1 MFVITVAMFIIWQ
14 AFQLS
19 VPLWLEHWMSV
30 MNTTDHSVTYFLAIY
45 AALLLVYIVVD
56 VWLTYVSNVI
66 ACVHASVVLHEN
78 VLARVLRLPMAFFDV
93 TP

>member
-1 MFVITVAMFIIWQ
+1 MVTLVVFAFWE

-30 MNTTDHSVTYFLAIY
+30 MDTTEHSVTYYLVIY
-45 AALLLVYIVVD
+45 AVIIFAYILID
-56 VWLTYVSNVI
+56 VWLTYVCNVI
-66 ACVHASVVLHEN
+66 ACVRASVILHEN

>member
-1 MFVITVAMFIIWQ
+1 MFVIWE

-30 MNTTDHSVTYFLAIY
+30 MDMTDHSVTYFLVVY
-45 AALLLVYIVVD
+45 AVLVLVYIMID
-56 VWLTYVSNVI
+56 VLLTYVAFVI
-66 ACVHASVVLHEN
+66 ACVRASVVLHEN